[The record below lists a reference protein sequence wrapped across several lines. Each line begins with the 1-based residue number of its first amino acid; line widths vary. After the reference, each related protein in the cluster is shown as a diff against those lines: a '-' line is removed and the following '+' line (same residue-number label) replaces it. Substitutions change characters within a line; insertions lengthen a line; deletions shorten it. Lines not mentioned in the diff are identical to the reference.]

1 MRLIRRDMSHAQRQQ
16 ERRSVSGS
24 SSGITTDEVTL
35 DCNRPSVNNTS
46 YDGTQGLNGTGTCT
60 YGPCGTAGWAAGL
73 STR

>member
-1 MRLIRRDMSHAQRQQ
+1 M
-16 ERRSVSGS
+16 SGS

-60 YGPCGTAGWAAGL
+60 NGPCGTAGWAAGL